1 MVYAFNNKLQR
12 LALWPEP
19 LPGDPDPWREYGFV
33 ASVLLI
39 AARLV
44 SFLGM
49 PQVRASSDTESF
61 PFCPFLLSKVIK
73 QALYKSSLSGPVQPV
88 RPAAVQR
95 VPTGRAAARLAAAG
109 AAHLRARGHAGQVQ
123 GAPQGDRPQELSHAR
138 QGRRRELRLPGEEYV
153 SKSANFCLAFFKEGA
168 RQQT

>member
-1 MVYAFNNKLQR
+1 MVYPFNNELQR

-49 PQVRASSDTESF
+49 PQVRVVFKSSDIESVF
-61 PFCPFLLSKVIK
+61 VTFQSHQSPC
-73 QALYKSSLSGPVQPV
+73 KSTLAGPIQPV

-95 VPTGRAAARLAAAG
+95 VPAGRAAARLAAAG

-123 GAPQGDRPQELSHAR
+123 GAPQGDRPQELGHAR
-138 QGRRRELRLPGEEYV
+138 QGRRRELRLSGEEYV
-153 SKSANFCLAFFKEGA
+153 SKSAILVHDLH
-168 RQQT
+168 

>member
-1 MVYAFNNKLQR
+1 MVYPFNNELQR

-49 PQVRASSDTESF
+49 PQVRASS
-61 PFCPFLLSKVIK
+61 LVI
-73 QALYKSSLSGPVQPV
+73 
-88 RPAAVQR
+88 
-95 VPTGRAAARLAAAG
+95 
-109 AAHLRARGHAGQVQ
+109 
-123 GAPQGDRPQELSHAR
+123 
-138 QGRRRELRLPGEEYV
+138 
-153 SKSANFCLAFFKEGA
+153 F
-168 RQQT
+168 